1 MLNTSK
7 TFVKY
12 LDNYDKTN
20 QKKYKTRLFN
30 NIQDEYNDVWGMSNV
45 VTVPENIEPQSLN
58 REDEQYT
65 TPMGSI
71 FENIFLPD
79 ILPSSRKNSVV
90 EDDIK
95 IEKKTIQIVD
105 KIDSLED
112 MIAII
117 HKYEYN
123 KHYEYNIDFHSIY
136 RIKDELMVLNK
147 MVGMEKLKRNV
158 LDQLLYFLQNLHISE
173 NGGDY
178 KHTVIYGPPGTGKTE
193 VAKIIG
199 KMYSKIGILKN
210 DIFIKVTRQDLIA
223 GYLGQTAIKTGK
235 VIEDAKGG
243 VLFIDEAYAL
253 GCDSRDDSFSKE
265 CIDTLCEALSNYKMD
280 IMVIIAGYEEELN
293 STFFRMNRG
302 LQSRFIWR
310 FTMEPYNALELNKI
324 FGLIVEDAGWNFS
337 EDNNINDEW
346 FQKHIKEFKSF
357 GRDMEQLFTYVKIC
371 HGRRIY
377 GLPDIH
383 KKHIN
388 IDDMN
393 NGYSL
398 FAENRKEKN
407 MSHLYGMYL

>member
-30 NIQDEYNDVWGMSNV
+30 NIQDEYNDVWGMSNI
-45 VTVPENIEPQSLN
+45 VTVPVNIEPQSLN

-293 STFFRMNRG
+293 NTFFRMNRG

-310 FTMEPYNALELNKI
+310 FTMEPYNALELKKI
-324 FGLIVEDAGWNFS
+324 FGLIVEDAGWCFS
-337 EDNNINDEW
+337 EDNNIDDEW

-377 GLPDIH
+377 GLPDTH

-388 IDDMN
+388 IHDMN
-393 NGYSL
+393 NGYVL

>member
-45 VTVPENIEPQSLN
+45 VTVPVNIEPQSLN

-324 FGLIVEDAGWNFS
+324 FGLIVEDAGWCFS

-377 GLPDIH
+377 GLPDTH

-388 IDDMN
+388 IHDMN
-393 NGYSL
+393 NGYVL